1 MLRNVSILEHTL
13 KTGAKKYIR
22 KGGAAGGYNKGCTEG
37 LAFHLQ
43 MAERLLK
50 DFTQRSGVWLGFDF
64 STDALT
70 TVCKISWRQE
80 EQCGEQTSWR
90 PR

>member
-1 MLRNVSILEHTL
+1 MIPTPHTRVREDGAPTCLWAGRRILRNVSILEHTL

-22 KGGAAGGYNKGCTEG
+22 KGGAADGYNKGCTKG

-50 DFTQRSGVWLGFDF
+50 ILHKGVGF
-64 STDALT
+64 
-70 TVCKISWRQE
+70 
-80 EQCGEQTSWR
+80 G
-90 PR
+90 